1 MVAICS
7 GAVLKTK
14 TLYINTSKNW
24 ESLLW
29 SNLLVT
35 GSWQNHS
42 FKPITVFNVRMN
54 KYPSMC

>member
-14 TLYINTSKNW
+14 TLYINTSENW

-35 GSWQNHS
+35 GSWQIHS